1 MFVGCDRSVPVFQAL
16 VYPLTVAKKSSVPA
30 RERAA
35 QMILKNM
42 REHSETLVQQEF
54 MVSAAL
60 VGHDGSSPNWHT

>member
-1 MFVGCDRSVPVFQAL
+1 M
-16 VYPLTVAKKSSVPA
+16 AKKSSVPA

-54 MVSAAL
+54 MVGTAAAQRVCL
-60 VGHDGSSPNWHT
+60 RYAETVSS

>member
-1 MFVGCDRSVPVFQAL
+1 MIPPFQAL

-54 MVSAAL
+54 MVGAGLASL
-60 VGHDGSSPNWHT
+60 YQTLNKLTLDQTCL

>member
-1 MFVGCDRSVPVFQAL
+1 MTRMLLSRPFQAL

-54 MVSAAL
+54 MVGDFS
-60 VGHDGSSPNWHT
+60 DFFPF

>member
-1 MFVGCDRSVPVFQAL
+1 M
-16 VYPLTVAKKSSVPA
+16 YPLTVAKKSSVPA

-54 MVSAAL
+54 MVS
-60 VGHDGSSPNWHT
+60 